1 MKVNDETLRRDIGEF
16 LRESRI
22 FKSLTGAEFGALL
35 GISQQQVSRYET
47 GVCGVNIDMLN
58 DMLNVLD
65 KTWDDFLKVVINR
78 NNNENNLDCL
88 NENKDN
94 SVNSCFF
101 SNCI

>member
-1 MKVNDETLRRDIGEF
+1 MKINDETLRRDIGEF
-16 LRESRI
+16 LREARI

-65 KTWDDFLKVVINR
+65 KTWDDFLKIVVNR
-78 NNNENNLDCL
+78 NNNVDNPGCL

-94 SVNSCFF
+94 SVSSCFF
-101 SNCI
+101 Q